1 MIEILLV
8 AGCVL
13 AIRLFLGSEKFE
25 ELTDKIFNK

>member
-1 MIEILLV
+1 MIEIMIV

-25 ELTDKIFNK
+25 ELTDKFNK